1 MFETS
6 PVDFRSLLSNTCLC
20 VLNKVIWMWWRGLA
34 LSDTVRLDLWCIYFC
49 MAPIKCSCQ
58 LFDRISGLMNAQV
71 TIFHLVL
78 L

>member
-34 LSDTVRLDLWCIYFC
+34 LSDTVRLDLWCIYS
-49 MAPIKCSCQ
+49 AWRQ
-58 LFDRISGLMNAQV
+58 LNVPVNYLIGLVA
-71 TIFHLVL
+71 
-78 L
+78 